1 MRGECS
7 PLLAL
12 LCVRIVVANSLWARL
27 RGLALRGGPPDGWAL
42 LLPRCRSIHTFGMR
56 FPIDVVFLDRHGW
69 PIAIRRGVKP
79 GRVVACRRDAAA
91 VIETKAGD
99 ADRHF
104 VVVE

>member
-1 MRGECS
+1 M
-7 PLLAL
+7 
-12 LCVRIVVANSLWARL
+12 ANSWWARL
-27 RGLALRGGPPDGWAL
+27 RGLAWRRQPPDGWAL
-42 LLPRCRSIHTFGMR
+42 LFPRCRSVHTFGMR

-69 PIAIRRGVKP
+69 PIAIQRGVKP
-79 GRVVACRRDAAA
+79 GRIVRHRRADA

>member
-1 MRGECS
+1 M
-7 PLLAL
+7 
-12 LCVRIVVANSLWARL
+12 VAKSWWARL
-27 RGLALRGGPPDGWAL
+27 RGLAWRRQPPEGWAL
-42 LLPRCRSIHTFGMR
+42 LFPRCRSIHTFGMR

-79 GRVVACRRDAAA
+79 GRIVRHSKAAA

-99 ADRHF
+99 AERHF

>member
-1 MRGECS
+1 M
-7 PLLAL
+7 
-12 LCVRIVVANSLWARL
+12 VAKSWWARL
-27 RGLALRGGPPDGWAL
+27 RGLAWRRQPPDGWAL
-42 LLPRCRSIHTFGMR
+42 LFPRCRSVHTFGMR

-69 PIAIRRGVKP
+69 PIAIRRGVRP
-79 GRVVACRRDAAA
+79 GRIVRRGRAAA

>member
-1 MRGECS
+1 
-7 PLLAL
+7 
-12 LCVRIVVANSLWARL
+12 VRIVVANTWWARL
-27 RGLALRGGPPDGWAL
+27 RGLAWRRRPPDGWAL
-42 LLPRCRSIHTFGMR
+42 LFLRCRSVHTFGMR

-69 PIAIRRGVKP
+69 PVAIRRSVKP
-79 GRVVACRRDAAA
+79 GRVVAHRRAAA